1 MEGRRWPVIS
11 IAIIAINIFAFL
23 GTHWQIEAQNPKR
36 SEVRVHILLLA
47 AMHPELSMSPD
58 AQEFV
63 TRFRKGNPAVWSRAS
78 SPNRDVAD
86 VWDAKIRLLDN
97 PNALQGEMDSLD
109 RQYADLV
116 QESILQRY
124 AVVPAHPA
132 PIS

>member
-1 MEGRRWPVIS
+1 MLIPLRHENMEGRRWPVIS

-78 SPNRDVAD
+78 SPNRAGTSFP
-86 VWDAKIRLLDN
+86 IRR
-97 PNALQGEMDSLD
+97 GS
-109 RQYADLV
+109 RH
-116 QESILQRY
+116 S
-124 AVVPAHPA
+124 
-132 PIS
+132 